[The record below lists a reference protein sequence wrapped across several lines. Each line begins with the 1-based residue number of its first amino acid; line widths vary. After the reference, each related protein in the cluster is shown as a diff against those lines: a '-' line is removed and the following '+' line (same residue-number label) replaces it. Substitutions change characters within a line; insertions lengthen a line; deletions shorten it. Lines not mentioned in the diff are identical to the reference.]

1 MRELGEKQ
9 SLCQLPRSISWRDSQ
24 LVYLPSLLQKAWYL
38 IPNAPINHMCFGLLF
53 QFIRN
58 PVPVELEHCSNLAG
72 TRVQLSCTNAGA

>member
-38 IPNAPINHMCFGLLF
+38 IPNAPINPSAVRIFMALKIRLLSF
-53 QFIRN
+53 Y
-58 PVPVELEHCSNLAG
+58 
-72 TRVQLSCTNAGA
+72 NALLD

>member
-38 IPNAPINHMCFGLLF
+38 SPEITYCRVYVLHLHGKRNACFNCIANVYKYLM
-53 QFIRN
+53 
-58 PVPVELEHCSNLAG
+58 
-72 TRVQLSCTNAGA
+72 T